1 MAGAVNEIHNDNGV
15 FLIIYT
21 NGGNAQPDF
30 AYNSISQYFE
40 PDYVSGQSPPMS
52 YMYVPWSAVVSLD
65 DMVVQARGPEVQLA
79 QIKSLVKQ
87 ANN

>member
-1 MAGAVNEIHNDNGV
+1 MAGAVNEIHNNNGV

-21 NGGNAQPDF
+21 NGGNTQP
-30 AYNSISQYFE
+30 AASYNLFSQYFE
-40 PDYVSGQSPPMS
+40 PDYLSGQNPPMTF
-52 YMYVPWSAVVSLD
+52 MYIPWSAVVSLD

-79 QIKSLVKQ
+79 QIKNLVKQ